1 MREKIDEFSYGWPD
15 MNAKFRIIQIIPAPE
30 NLWAVFRSKEGHLV
44 EKVICLAL
52 AELVEKREGIG
63 WAVTD
68 RIVVG
73 LIAGVGDYPLID
85 ICESYPNFIGY
96 IIAENEEEAC
106 KSARQLEEL
115 EKVAKNKK
123 TKKE

>member
-1 MREKIDEFSYGWPD
+1 MREKIDEFSYGWLD

-30 NLWAVFRSKEGHLV
+30 TLWAVFRSKEGHLV

-52 AELVEKREGIG
+52 AELVEEKDIG

-73 LIAGVGDYPLID
+73 LIAGAGDYPLID